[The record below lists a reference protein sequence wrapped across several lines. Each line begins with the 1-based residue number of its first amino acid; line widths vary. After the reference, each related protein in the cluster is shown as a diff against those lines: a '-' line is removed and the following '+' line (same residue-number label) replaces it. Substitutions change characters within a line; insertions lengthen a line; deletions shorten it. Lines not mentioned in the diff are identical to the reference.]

1 MTMKSGA
8 SVLTKRLG
16 NQRGF
21 SLVEAMVAVAILAIG
36 LMGVGYA
43 LHVASQ
49 VNFQSIQILH
59 RSPDTQ
65 GQKGLRDTFNTL
77 QATVYGSLK

>member
-36 LMGVGYA
+36 LMGVG
-43 LHVASQ
+43 
-49 VNFQSIQILH
+49 FQSIQILH